1 MTAPNI
7 VNVSSITGKS
17 YGKVLSSTL
26 TTEILKNDVTDSVFK
41 INTVIV
47 CNTNGSSGLNCTA
60 SLRKNAGTRFEFA
73 STVFVPADSSMVL
86 IGKDSP
92 IYLEEDDSI
101 DAGGSSDLVMI
112 ISYEVIS

>member
-7 VNVSSITGKS
+7 VDVTSIIGKS
-17 YGKVLSSTL
+17 YGEELVAATS
-26 TTEILKNDVTDSVFK
+26 TEILKNNVTDAVFK

-47 CNTNGSSGLNCTA
+47 CNKNGSSGLNVTA
-60 SLRKNAGTRFEFA
+60 SLRKNAGTLYPFA

-92 IYLEEDDSI
+92 IYLEENDSI
-101 DAGGSSDLVMI
+101 NAGGSTDLVMI
-112 ISYEVIS
+112 VSYEIIS

>member
-7 VNVSSITGKS
+7 VDVTSIIGKS
-17 YGKVLSSTL
+17 YGEVLTSTT
-26 TTEILKNDVTDSVFK
+26 TTEILKNTDTDSVYK

-47 CNTNGSSGLNCTA
+47 CNKHGTNGLNCTA
-60 SLRKNAGTRFEFA
+60 YLRKNANILYEFA

-92 IYLEEDDSI
+92 IYLEENDSI
-101 DAGGSSDLVMI
+101 NAGGSSDLVMI

>member
-7 VNVSSITGKS
+7 VDVTSITGKS
-17 YGKVLSSTL
+17 YGKVLSSTT
-26 TTEILKNDVTDSVFK
+26 TTEILKNTDTDSVYK

-47 CNTNGSSGLNCTA
+47 CNTNGTSGLNCTA
-60 SLRKNAGTRFEFA
+60 SLRKNANTRFEFA

-92 IYLEEDDSI
+92 IYLEENDSI
-101 DAGGSSDLVMI
+101 DAGGNSALTMI
-112 ISYEVIS
+112 ISYEIIS

>member
-7 VNVSSITGKS
+7 VNVSSIIGKS
-17 YGKVLSSTL
+17 YGEVLSTTL
-26 TTEILKNDVTDSVFK
+26 TTEILKNTVTDSVYK

-47 CNTNGSSGLNCTA
+47 CNKNGTSGLNCTA
-60 SLRKNAGTRFEFA
+60 YLRKGAGTRYQFA

-92 IYLEEDDSI
+92 IYLEENDSI
-101 DAGGSSDLVMI
+101 NAGGSSDLVMI
-112 ISYEVIS
+112 VSYEVIS